1 MKKLFS
7 AFALMSSL
15 CLLFA
20 VSCNNKPRKKN
31 SSIFL
36 ESNSGNYSE
45 QTGNITELN
54 LRNDY
59 FTELKHKESQK
70 QLNLEKYE
78 LKNLDSSFNG
88 TLVSVNC
95 IKDKLIINS
104 YPADEQNC
112 IETGIFNP
120 YNNTYEK
127 TGRTPF
133 CAAYGNN
140 TGVLAERYFFMIDAD
155 EADGE
160 LNGKVTICDI
170 KNNSSWTIDNYKIHN
185 IVQYITAVSE
195 KGIAY
200 CYYEN
205 ETQDW
210 VIKYHD
216 IVTDETKEIFR
227 HTNFNDVPL
236 SPVALASDGKDIVL
250 AIQSSGEEA
259 YKTQLIWIDPDNSD
273 HKTEK
278 VNLERFF
285 GDEAFEI
292 TDFII
297 NNNYYCFK
305 ASVENE
311 EEYFIFDRSDD
322 ILHVTLA
329 AITRLNDLEGS
340 FDSSSD
346 ILFRQNEPVLGD
358 LIDINLTDGSF
369 VSYSLPVEFTEQNN
383 ISFLKTNSKGDMII
397 FYGTE
402 PSGCKYQIIRDYRSD
417 AAVQTDAAL
426 YASPEDNY
434 SNYVNSDHAT
444 KDGIEEMK
452 RSMENIKKSMAEND
466 FRWEFVYQYND

>member
-20 VSCNNKPRKKN
+20 ASCNDKSEKKS
-31 SSIFL
+31 SSISP
-36 ESNSGNYSE
+36 ESNLENYSE
-45 QTGNITELN
+45 QTDNITELN

-70 QLNLEKYE
+70 QINLNEYE
-78 LKNLDSSFNG
+78 LKSPDSSFNG
-88 TLVSVNC
+88 ALLSVNC
-95 IKDKLIINS
+95 VKDKIIINS
-104 YPADEQNC
+104 YPADEQDC
-112 IETGIFNP
+112 IETGFFDP

-155 EADGE
+155 ETNGG

-170 KNNSSWTIDNYKIHN
+170 ENKSLRTIDNYKIHN

-210 VIKYHD
+210 VVKYHD
-216 IVTDETKEIFR
+216 ITADETKEIFR

-278 VNLERFF
+278 LNLERFF
-285 GDEAFEI
+285 GDEVFEI

-297 NNNYYCFK
+297 SNNYYCFK

-311 EEYFIFDRSDD
+311 EEYFIFDRSDN

-329 AITRLNDLEGS
+329 AITNLNDLASS
-340 FDSSSD
+340 FDSNSD

-369 VSYSLPVEFTEQNN
+369 VSYSLPVEFTEQNS
-383 ISFLKTNSKGDMII
+383 ISFLKENSKGDIII

-402 PSGCKYQIIRDYRSD
+402 PSGFKYNIISDYRSNAVANKD
-417 AAVQTDAAL
+417 ASVYT
-426 YASPEDNY
+426 SPDDIYN
-434 SNYVNSDHAT
+434 NYVNSDDAT
-444 KDGIEEMK
+444 EDGIEK
-452 RSMENIKKSMAEND
+452 KKKSMEETKKSMAENN
-466 FRWEFVYQYND
+466 FRWEFVYQYNN